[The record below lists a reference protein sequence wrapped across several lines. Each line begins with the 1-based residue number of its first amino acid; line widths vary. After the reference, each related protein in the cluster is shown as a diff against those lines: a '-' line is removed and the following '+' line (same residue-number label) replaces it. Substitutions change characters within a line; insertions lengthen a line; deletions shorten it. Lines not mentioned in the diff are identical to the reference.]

1 MSMNRVADPHVPG
14 VRRSRGPIATLRTHL
29 GRDPELEDTREDDR
43 PDAAQGDPGQD
54 ERPRDGGY
62 HVRID
67 AFEGP
72 FDLLLQLISRRKL
85 DVSEVDLS
93 EITGDFL
100 ANLPDEA
107 AIVALDL
114 DTATHFL
121 VVAATLI
128 ELKAARLLP
137 TTDDGQL
144 DELLAEVRDVLYARL
159 LEYRAFRDVSELFAE
174 RLDDHADYVA
184 RDVPLEERFEDL
196 VPDTQLSVDASG
208 LAALAA
214 AALAPKPEP
223 KVSVAHIHHA
233 YVTVREA
240 ASRVLERLRD
250 PGERTTFSALSA
262 GMSRPERV
270 VHFLALLELYKLGHL
285 ELEQPERFGTLLVR
299 RRRGNGDLS
308 QIETDAG
315 SAAPVTAG

>member
-1 MSMNRVADPHVPG
+1 MEQA
-14 VRRSRGPIATLRTHL
+14 
-29 GRDPELEDTREDDR
+29 LEDTRED
-43 PDAAQGDPGQD
+43 AEHDPARG
-54 ERPRDGGY
+54 GGY

-72 FDLLLQLISRRKL
+72 FDLLLQLIARRKL
-85 DVSEVDLS
+85 DVSEVDLA
-93 EITGDFL
+93 EITADFL
-100 ANLPDEA
+100 ANLPGED

-144 DELLAEVRDVLYARL
+144 DELLAEARDVLYARL
-159 LEYRAFRDVSELFAE
+159 LEYRAFRDLSELFAD
-174 RLDDHADYVA
+174 RLEEHADHFGRQA
-184 RDVPLEERFEDL
+184 PLEPHLEEL
-196 VPDTQLSVDASG
+196 VPDTQLTVDPTG

-223 KVSVAHIHHA
+223 HVSVTHIHQA

-240 ASRVLERLRD
+240 ASRVLDRVPQ
-250 PGERTTFSALSA
+250 PGDRTTFAAIVA
-262 GMSRPERV
+262 GLSRPERV

-285 ELEQPERFGTLLVR
+285 DLEQPERFGSVLVLR
-299 RRRGNGDLS
+299 REAAASLA
-308 QIETDAG
+308 QLEAEADASVPTG
-315 SAAPVTAG
+315 

>member
-1 MSMNRVADPHVPG
+1 MR
-14 VRRSRGPIATLRTHL
+14 
-29 GRDPELEDTREDDR
+29 
-43 PDAAQGDPGQD
+43 GDPAQDGQ
-54 ERPRDGGY
+54 PRDGGY
-62 HVRID
+62 HVHIE

-85 DVSEVDLS
+85 DISEIDLS

-174 RLDDHADYVA
+174 RLDVHADYVA
-184 RDVPLEERFEDL
+184 RDVPLEEPFEDL
-196 VPDTQLSVDASG
+196 VPDTRLSVDATG

-223 KVSVAHIHHA
+223 RVSVAHIHQA

-240 ASRVLERLRD
+240 AARVLERLRD
-250 PGERTTFSALSA
+250 PGDRTTFSSLSA

-299 RRRGNGDLS
+299 RRRGTGDLS